1 MTNLSLQFE
10 PLYPDVL
17 NAITGLR
24 IVVDTLHMAIG
35 VHPVS
40 VYLNQPVE
48 IVVVL
53 QNMIDQAMDVKIGL
67 QLPTRD
73 ASGRPV
79 HMMTPKKVIDV
90 QMKPGEVGVARLP
103 VVPLAPTMPGD
114 HLPIR
119 VAVRRRSRNGAPVRA
134 PIGGAPASALM
145 ISPFKLQ
152 ALQDVDY
159 VEHSP
164 DKSPEI
170 VTVPFSLAPKRLPAV
185 PPDLKPTYEPIWT
198 AALMAQERANITAKL
213 NEARVVADELSQSLI
228 YPPILRAVDEVYA
241 QRGLP
246 LYPGEARAIAKCLAY
261 TLDDSLAF
269 DSTFRLEEAR
279 WYQTLC
285 QVLAADESAVKLEA
299 GALVSRYLFEA
310 AMYDAVLVGF
320 GLIRPRVRINL
331 GDKTERAN
339 YANKLVNWLAGLVE
353 PDLNYVYLP
362 LVLGGVVV
370 NHIVGGKNDDP
381 WELIEQLRDAYRE
394 RMRVAHGEIITV
406 FDMLDKLL
414 ARSEDELRRARVMP
428 RR

>member
-1 MTNLSLQFE
+1 MTENPLQFE

-24 IVVDTLHMAIG
+24 IGVDTLHMAIG

-53 QNMIDQAMDVKIGL
+53 QNMIDQSMDVKIGI

-73 ASGRPV
+73 DSGRAV

-90 QMKPGEVGVARLP
+90 QMKPGEVGVVKIP
-103 VVPLAPTMPGD
+103 VVPLAPTTPGD
-114 HLPIR
+114 DLPVR

-134 PIGGAPASALM
+134 PIGGAPASALA
-145 ISPFKLQ
+145 ISPYKLQ

-159 VEHSP
+159 VEHP
-164 DKSPEI
+164 ADKSPEI
-170 VTVPFSLAPKRLPAV
+170 VTVSFSVAPKRLPSV
-185 PPDLKPTYEPIWT
+185 PPDLKPTYETIWT
-198 AALMAQERANITAKL
+198 ASLMGQERANIAAKL
-213 NEARVVADELSQSLI
+213 NEARMVANELSHSLM
-228 YPPILRAVDEVYA
+228 YSPMLRVVDEVYA

-246 LYPGEARAIAKCLAY
+246 LHPGEARAIAKCLAY

-299 GALVSRYLFEA
+299 SALVSRYLFEA
-310 AMYDAVLVGF
+310 AMYDAVMVGF

-339 YANKLVNWLAGLVE
+339 YANKLVSWLAGLVE

-381 WELIEQLRDAYRE
+381 WEMIEQLREAYRE
-394 RMRVAHGEIITV
+394 RVRVAKGEIMTV

-414 ARSEDELRRARVMP
+414 ARSEDELRRARVLP